1 MVRVSKPFMN
11 EVLWPEYNKYLRTFE
26 ELADEIMQGLI
37 SQVYEVKEEEVVIAG
52 ELPVVEEMSAL

>member
-1 MVRVSKPFMN
+1 MN